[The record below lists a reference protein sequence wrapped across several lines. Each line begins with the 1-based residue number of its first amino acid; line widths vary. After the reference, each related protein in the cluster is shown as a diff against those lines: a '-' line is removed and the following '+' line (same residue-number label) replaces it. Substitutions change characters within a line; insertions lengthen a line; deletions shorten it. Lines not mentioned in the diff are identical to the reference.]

1 MNCSF
6 SFWSCCI
13 FCWTISSSLSTA
25 SSSSSFSWAFCSAS
39 YSRVCAVFSALA
51 FWRAS
56 SFALRSWSV
65 MCEGSGMRDSVV
77 FVMVVLL
84 LVGLGGNILL
94 GPLLWWLR
102 ELFSDETRL
111 TLMLGGPKNR
121 RESPDTRTTRF
132 NVQFAKDR
140 ETKNLQKTTLASKVV
155 NLFTRAHTPPFIRRR
170 RAFLHFENTLECK
183 EYS

>member
-1 MNCSF
+1 MSILFCELLLSMCCLLSSCFLESLVFCPSF
-6 SFWSCCI
+6 LICDVRRFGNERFRCLRHGGAPLGWSRWEHSS
-13 FCWTISSSLSTA
+13 WTSSVVA
-25 SSSSSFSWAFCSAS
+25 SWA
-39 YSRVCAVFSALA
+39 VFGWDTVDAN
-51 FWRAS
+51 
-56 SFALRSWSV
+56 V
-65 MCEGSGMRDSVV
+65 
-77 FVMVVLL
+77 
-84 LVGLGGNILL
+84 
-94 GPLLWWLR
+94 
-102 ELFSDETRL
+102 
-111 TLMLGGPKNR
+111 GGPKNR

>member
-1 MNCSF
+1 
-6 SFWSCCI
+6 
-13 FCWTISSSLSTA
+13 
-25 SSSSSFSWAFCSAS
+25 
-39 YSRVCAVFSALA
+39 
-51 FWRAS
+51 
-56 SFALRSWSV
+56 
-65 MCEGSGMRDSVV
+65 MRDSVV

-170 RAFLHFENTLECK
+170 RDFLHFENTLECK